1 MAPLLEK
8 IKKIEDLLEVTRKK
22 LVKEIMTSKQLSLLY
37 EEFSR

>member
-1 MAPLLEK
+1 MAPLLEG
-8 IKKIEDLLEVTRKK
+8 TRKK